1 MLDWNELDDAGMIRM
16 AERMA
21 SGKQLPEGVFVKL
34 ARMAR
39 NCRTSRSFTGAEED

>member
-1 MLDWNELDDAGMIRM
+1 MDDAGMIRV

-21 SGKQLPEGVFVKL
+21 GLWQAAPEGVFVKL

-39 NCRTSRSFTGAEED
+39 NSRTSRSFTGAEED